1 MSRKRR
7 RGVRMEMTPMLDV
20 MFLVM
25 VFFIYC
31 IFDMAVHRGVKVD
44 LPDAEGKKE
53 PGEKIVITIKAD
65 DMMQLNGMDMPRDE
79 IISRVKALKKAGM
92 KMPVLVSGDRKS
104 SLGTGIGLLKDL
116 EGAGVKKAAFQV
128 SGSK

>member
-31 IFDMAVHRGVKVD
+31 IFDMAVYN
-44 LPDAEGKKE
+44 AE
-53 PGEKIVITIKAD
+53 A
-65 DMMQLNGMDMPRDE
+65 
-79 IISRVKALKKAGM
+79 
-92 KMPVLVSGDRKS
+92 
-104 SLGTGIGLLKDL
+104 
-116 EGAGVKKAAFQV
+116 
-128 SGSK
+128 

>member
-1 MSRKRR
+1 
-7 RGVRMEMTPMLDV
+7 MEMTPMLDV

-116 EGAGVKKAAFQV
+116 EGAGVEKAAFQV